1 MVRTSGPETRS
12 RFMDPSG
19 TTPRMKTASRM
30 KAAFAGLSLAV
41 TGMGISLAA
50 PEPLHAAPD
59 HSRLAAVYEI
69 RFAGLKLG
77 KFEVWSNVNEK
88 SYSLRG
94 KGHLKFI
101 TGLIFEISGGTT
113 SRGAVTENGPRP
125 VSFAF
130 DFDTGKHKGELAMKF
145 DGDSV
150 SHVLAKP
157 PFVDNPKDI
166 PVTAAHVKGVLDPL
180 SAMFF
185 TAKASNPNP
194 DGSVC
199 PRRIPVFD
207 GKQRFD
213 LVLSHKRTVQVKKR
227 KKSGYGGPA
236 IVCRIK
242 YVPIAGYKP
251 DNSGVKYM
259 AEQDDIEV
267 WLIPVPD
274 RDMYV
279 PYHVVLPTPIGKAS
293 ATTSAFQIETP
304 NRQKITLVR

>member
-1 MVRTSGPETRS
+1 MQA
-12 RFMDPSG
+12 SG
-19 TTPRMKTASRM
+19 TLSRMKTAFGV
-30 KAAFAGLSLAV
+30 KAVFAVLSLAAAGV
-41 TGMGISLAA
+41 MLPVAA
-50 PEPLHAAPD
+50 PEPLQAAPE
-59 HSRLAAVYEI
+59 HSRLAAVYDI

-77 KFEVWSNVNEK
+77 KFEVWSNVNEE

-94 KGHLKFI
+94 KGELKFI
-101 TGLIFEISGGTT
+101 TGLIFEITGGTT
-113 SRGAVTENGPRP
+113 STGTVTENGPRP
-125 VSFAF
+125 LSFAF

-145 DGDSV
+145 EGNAV
-150 SHVLAKP
+150 SRVMAKP

-185 TAKASNPNP
+185 TAKSSNPNP

-199 PRRIPVFD
+199 PKRIPVFD

-227 KKSGYGGPA
+227 KKGGYGGRA

-242 YVPIAGYKP
+242 YIPIAGYKP

-259 AEQDDIEV
+259 AKRDDIEV